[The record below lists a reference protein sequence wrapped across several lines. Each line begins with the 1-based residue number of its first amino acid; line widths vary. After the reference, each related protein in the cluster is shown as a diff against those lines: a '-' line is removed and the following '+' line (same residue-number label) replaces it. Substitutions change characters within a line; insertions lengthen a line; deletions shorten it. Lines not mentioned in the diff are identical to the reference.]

1 MSNVNENA
9 KLENA
14 RAVFLKYMELK
25 KKQATQ
31 TEQEYV
37 VDKSIFA
44 GK

>member
-25 KKQATQ
+25 KKQAAP